1 MGDVLLIY
9 LDYTANAPV
18 EPAVLERFVR
28 VERGAIGN
36 PNSLHQAGRAA
47 TAQMEAVTAHIASML
62 GVSPDALI
70 YTSGASEANNLAVK
84 GMTRAC
90 RHAGRHILTTP
101 LEHPSVS
108 GSLTAL
114 QETGYEVEMLPLD
127 GGGRIDLEALP
138 GLIRPDTV
146 LVAVSAVDSELG
158 AIQPVAAIAQTV
170 SRFPNCH
177 LHVDATQAIGK
188 LPFSFSGIDTVSFT
202 AHKFGGLNGC
212 GMLVRGRDVVLE
224 PLIHGGHSTTLYRSG
239 TPALALAA
247 SMETALELALESMK
261 ARLERVARLN
271 RLLRDGLRAN
281 PAVTINSPQD
291 ASPYI
296 LNLSVEGFRG
306 AQLRDRLDERGF
318 CVSVKSACSVENT
331 PSRAVMAI
339 ARNRRRALSAFR
351 VSLSHQTTEEE
362 LHAFLNT
369 LDQLCKENPSCRA
382 R

>member
-1 MGDVLLIY
+1 MIY
-9 LDYTANAPV
+9 LDYTANTPADPRVLARFCEV
-18 EPAVLERFVR
+18 ESRFF
-28 VERGAIGN
+28 GN
-36 PNSLHQAGRAA
+36 ANAHHAAGRAA
-47 TAQMEAVTAHIASML
+47 AAEMDRVTARIAALL
-62 GVSPDALI
+62 GVGVGELL
-70 YTSGASEANNLAVK
+70 YTSGATEANNLAVR
-84 GMTRAC
+84 GLAQAGQAT
-90 RHAGRHILTTP
+90 GRHIVSTP
-101 LEHPSVS
+101 LEHASVRAC
-108 GSLTAL
+108 LDAL
-114 QETGYEVEMLPLD
+114 QAQGWEVELAAVGRD
-127 GGGRIDLEALP
+127 GRVDPDDLARRL
-138 GLIRPDTV
+138 RPDTT
-146 LVAVSAVDSELG
+146 LVAVTAVDSELG

-188 LPFSFSGIDTVSFT
+188 LPFSFAGIDTVSFT

-212 GMLVRGRDVVLE
+212 GMLVRGQDVVLE

-247 SMETALELALESMK
+247 SMETALELALDGLE
-261 ARLERVARLN
+261 ARLERVTRLN

-281 PAVTINSPQD
+281 PAVTINSPED

>member
-47 TAQMEAVTAHIASML
+47 AAQMEAVTAHIASML

-84 GMTRAC
+84 GLTRAC

-158 AIQPVAAIAQTV
+158 AIQPVAAIAQAV

-212 GMLVRGRDVVLE
+212 GMLVRGQDVVLE

-247 SMETALELALESMK
+247 SMETALELALDGLA

-281 PAVTINSPQD
+281 PAVTINSPED

>member
-1 MGDVLLIY
+1 MPL
-9 LDYTANAPV
+9 
-18 EPAVLERFVR
+18 RF
-28 VERGAIGN
+28 
-36 PNSLHQAGRAA
+36 
-47 TAQMEAVTAHIASML
+47 T
-62 GVSPDALI
+62 PDALRFQ
-70 YTSGASEANNLAVK
+70 GA
-84 GMTRAC
+84 
-90 RHAGRHILTTP
+90 
-101 LEHPSVS
+101 
-108 GSLTAL
+108 
-114 QETGYEVEMLPLD
+114 
-127 GGGRIDLEALP
+127 
-138 GLIRPDTV
+138 
-146 LVAVSAVDSELG
+146 
-158 AIQPVAAIAQTV
+158 
-170 SRFPNCH
+170 
-177 LHVDATQAIGK
+177 
-188 LPFSFSGIDTVSFT
+188 GIDTVSFT

-247 SMETALELALESMK
+247 SMETALELALDGLA
-261 ARLERVARLN
+261 ARLERVTRLN
-271 RLLRDGLRAN
+271 RLLRDGLRTN
-281 PAVTINSPQD
+281 PAVTINSPED

>member
-36 PNSLHQAGRAA
+36 PNSLHQAGRTAA
-47 TAQMEAVTAHIASML
+47 AQMEAVTAHIASML

-84 GMTRAC
+84 GLTRAC

-247 SMETALELALESMK
+247 SMETALELALGGLE
-261 ARLERVARLN
+261 ARLERVTRLN
-271 RLLRDGLRAN
+271 RLLRDGLRTN

>member
-1 MGDVLLIY
+1 MPVCTVNPLVKRRPRAQGGGICSVSSEMEPASCRGWLRRFMGDVLLIY
-9 LDYTANAPV
+9 LDYTATAPV

-47 TAQMEAVTAHIASML
+47 AAQMEAVTAHIASLL

-70 YTSGASEANNLAVK
+70 YTSGASEANNL
-84 GMTRAC
+84 
-90 RHAGRHILTTP
+90 
-101 LEHPSVS
+101 
-108 GSLTAL
+108 
-114 QETGYEVEMLPLD
+114 
-127 GGGRIDLEALP
+127 
-138 GLIRPDTV
+138 
-146 LVAVSAVDSELG
+146 
-158 AIQPVAAIAQTV
+158 
-170 SRFPNCH
+170 
-177 LHVDATQAIGK
+177 
-188 LPFSFSGIDTVSFT
+188 
-202 AHKFGGLNGC
+202 
-212 GMLVRGRDVVLE
+212 
-224 PLIHGGHSTTLYRSG
+224 
-239 TPALALAA
+239 
-247 SMETALELALESMK
+247 
-261 ARLERVARLN
+261 
-271 RLLRDGLRAN
+271 
-281 PAVTINSPQD
+281 AVTINSPQD